1 MIIFIQIKIKI
12 GRKVKIRESNFNNL
26 REAAKYYKIHPGTFV
41 TRLNAGWSLE
51 EAAGLKKNNKIPP
64 NFRQIKINGQTFKTV
79 RDAAK
84 FCKISES
91 NAYSR
96 LSKGGSIKRTFTIKK
111 IELAKKIKVN
121 GKNFKSIRQ
130 AAKYYNIHPSTA
142 ASRLANG
149 LSPIKAFKI

>member
-1 MIIFIQIKIKI
+1 M
-12 GRKVKIRESNFNNL
+12 
-26 REAAKYYKIHPGTFV
+26 
-41 TRLNAGWSLE
+41 
-51 EAAGLKKNNKIPP
+51 
-64 NFRQIKINGQTFKTV
+64 

-96 LSKGGSIKRTFTIKK
+96 LSKGWSIKRTFTIKK

-149 LSPIKAFKI
+149 LSPMKAFKI